1 MEGVNADLKFGN
13 KVGGFI
19 FGLEEKYQKHIK
31 VGSKKF
37 VENVLRNF
45 SLLYRHLINSSGLV
59 SGTRLQS
66 TGEMSAKPCDISSS
80 TNSENTNPGPLWHFP
95 KHSKIYA
102 VEKKAIQH

>member
-1 MEGVNADLKFGN
+1 MGGV
-13 KVGGFI
+13 I

-31 VGSKKF
+31 VTVVQKRGWKM
-37 VENVLRNF
+37 LCATF
-45 SLLYRHLINSSGLV
+45 SILYRHLINSSGLV

-66 TGEMSAKPCDISSS
+66 TGEMSAKPCDIYIYISSS
-80 TNSENTNPGPLWHFP
+80 TNSENTNPEPLWHFP